1 MSDRPATVTLLT
13 GRICPFYA
21 EVLHVLDEVSKS
33 FPLKVREVLVGSVEA
48 DDLIEE
54 HAPAMLPL
62 VLVEGVYLSEG
73 PLPRK
78 ALEQVLAART
88 EAAPA

>member
-1 MSDRPATVTLLT
+1 MSDRSATVTLLT
-13 GRICPFYA
+13 GRICPYYA

-33 FPLKVREVLVGSVEA
+33 FPLKIREVLVGSVEA

-62 VLVEGVYLSEG
+62 VLVDGAYLGEG
-73 PLPRK
+73 PLSRET
-78 ALEQVLAART
+78 LEQVLAART
-88 EAAPA
+88 AAAPA